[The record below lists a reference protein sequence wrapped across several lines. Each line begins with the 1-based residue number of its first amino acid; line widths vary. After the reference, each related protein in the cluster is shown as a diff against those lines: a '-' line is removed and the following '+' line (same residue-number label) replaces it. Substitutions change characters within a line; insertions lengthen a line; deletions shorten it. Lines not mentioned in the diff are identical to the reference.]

1 MVRGCRVY
9 GHASLSPDAYRET
22 LNEKKVASWFLRLT
36 VNDSRLPIMRNV
48 LIIKLRYIGDVLLA
62 TPTVRAIKAVRPD
75 VRVTMMVN
83 RGTEDLLSGNPDLD
97 EIMVLDKGSLAAQ
110 SRLIAGLRS
119 RQFDTVID
127 LTDGDRSAFLT
138 RVSGAPVRIG
148 FNDEHRWRG
157 RYYTEVIQPASDVR
171 HRIDRDLETLKP
183 MSIQAS
189 SRDPQLWLTQ
199 EEIKSADQL
208 LDQLGV
214 QRSKSMVILQPGARY
229 WFKAWPLERF
239 AELANQ
245 LMSQYGCQ
253 VLIGGSDQDIDIAQ
267 QIQRMAQ
274 KTPTI
279 MAGRTTIKQFAAIAE
294 KSALF
299 VGSDSG
305 AMHIASAVGTPVVAL
320 FGPSNPR
327 EWGPRGG
334 PVEVLYKEIDCRSCF
349 HPTCSRG
356 EENCMKLIAVHEVVA
371 AAHRLLLA
379 RSRVAGGKAE
389 G

>member
-1 MVRGCRVY
+1 
-9 GHASLSPDAYRET
+9 LPW
-22 LNEKKVASWFLRLT
+22 KKF
-36 VNDSRLPIMRNV
+36 
-48 LIIKLRYIGDVLLA
+48 IKLRYIGDVLLA
-62 TPTVRAIKAVRPD
+62 TPTVRAIKAARPN

-83 RGTEDLLSGNPDLD
+83 RGTEDVLSGNPDLH

-110 SRLIAGLRS
+110 SRLIAGLRA

-157 RYYTEVIQPASDVR
+157 RYYTDVVQPIPDLR
-171 HRIDRDLETLKP
+171 HRIDRDLEALKP
-183 MSIQAS
+183 LSLAADS
-189 SRDPQLWLTQ
+189 KDPQLWLTP
-199 EEIKSADQL
+199 EEKNSADQL
-208 LDQLGV
+208 LDELGI
-214 QRSKSMVILQPGARY
+214 QRLQPMVILQPGARY
-229 WFKAWPLERF
+229 WFKAWPPERF
-239 AELANQ
+239 AELADR
-245 LMSQYGCQ
+245 LTSQSGYQ
-253 VLIGGSDQDIDIAQ
+253 VLIGGSGQDIDLAQ
-267 QIQRMAQ
+267 QIRQMA
-274 KTPTI
+274 KSSPII
-279 MAGRTTIKQFAAIAE
+279 MAGRTTIKQFAAIAK

-349 HPTCSRG
+349 HPTCTRG

-371 AAHRLLLA
+371 AAERLFH
-379 RSRVAGGKAE
+379 VGKPD
-389 G
+389 